1 MNEHIGSRRLRI
13 IVSDEETGE
22 EVATATGVES
32 LIMLA
37 APGGLRGEN
46 YRHILLG
53 DAELSV
59 QVLHDIVR
67 DVTERVGRGTVVDLS
82 DVLNDDL
89 LLEITRG
96 LPRH

>member
-1 MNEHIGSRRLRI
+1 MNGHENPLRMRI

-32 LIMLA
+32 LIMLT

-46 YRHILLG
+46 YRHFLFG

-59 QVLHDIVR
+59 QVLFDIVR
-67 DVTERVGRGTVVDLS
+67 DVTERIMRGTVVDLS
-82 DVLNDDL
+82 DVLDDDL
-89 LLEITRG
+89 LLEITQR
-96 LPRH
+96 LPAQ

>member
-1 MNEHIGSRRLRI
+1 MNEHDNPRRMRI

-59 QVLHDIVR
+59 QVLFDIVR

-82 DVLNDDL
+82 DVLDDDL
-89 LLEITRG
+89 LLEITQR
-96 LPRH
+96 LPAQ

>member
-1 MNEHIGSRRLRI
+1 MNEHDNPRRMRI

-37 APGGLRGEN
+37 APGGLGSEN

-59 QVLHDIVR
+59 QVLFDIVR
-67 DVTERVGRGTVVDLS
+67 DVTERIMRGTVVDLS
-82 DVLNDDL
+82 DVLDDDL
-89 LLEITRG
+89 LLEITQR
-96 LPRH
+96 LPAQ

>member
-1 MNEHIGSRRLRI
+1 MNLHDNPRRMRI

-37 APGGLRGEN
+37 APGGLQGEN

-59 QVLHDIVR
+59 QVLFDIVR
-67 DVTERVGRGTVVDLS
+67 DVTERIMRGTVVDLS
-82 DVLNDDL
+82 DVLDDDL
-89 LLEITRG
+89 LLEITQR
-96 LPRH
+96 LPAQ

>member
-1 MNEHIGSRRLRI
+1 MNEHDNPRRMRI

-59 QVLHDIVR
+59 QVLFDIVR
-67 DVTERVGRGTVVDLS
+67 DVTERIRRGTVVDLT
-82 DVLNDDL
+82 DVLDDGL
-89 LLEITRG
+89 LLEITQR
-96 LPRH
+96 LPPQ